1 MSVENAGIG
10 RASHQVDAFTLSEVR
25 SYDASG
31 VLLSTDSTD
40 LIVHSYQLSVKSQTY
55 EEYATDVLSGEIKTL
70 DDLLLAF

>member
-31 VLLSTDSTD
+31 VLLSTD